1 MSPPPRLF
9 PPLRRPPRRQRGAPP
24 TNVRGVC
31 PFIWRAGNKKL
42 CTLLDL
48 CVSSLRRGHANLLCI
63 VPILSDDPREESTWT
78 SSLSTLADQMH
89 MRSNAVQRDDGLRC
103 DAMHWSAVRRDAV
116 ECKAVRCNRLRC
128 DAMRCHAMPCIAM
141 RRTAMHVVIRSHG
154 VTVSTLDSESS
165 DRGSNPRETL
175 WGQNALATGSYAR
188 TQTEFR
194 CAHQQSGAV
203 ASVLGS

>member
-1 MSPPPRLF
+1 MDLVTFNPCQPKP
-9 PPLRRPPRRQRGAPP
+9 
-24 TNVRGVC
+24 C
-31 PFIWRAGNKKL
+31 KKL

-78 SSLSTLADQMH
+78 SSLSALANQMH

-175 WGQNALATGSYAR
+175 WADCFGYMKLCEGGGPRGESQG
-188 TQTEFR
+188 EK
-194 CAHQQSGAV
+194 AHMRP
-203 ASVLGS
+203 